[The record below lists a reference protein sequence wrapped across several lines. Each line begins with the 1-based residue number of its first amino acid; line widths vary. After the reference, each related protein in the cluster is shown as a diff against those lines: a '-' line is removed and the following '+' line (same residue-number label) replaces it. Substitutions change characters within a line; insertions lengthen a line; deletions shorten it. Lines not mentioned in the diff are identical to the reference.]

1 MLQIANIEEYTENDI
16 PLLVDAI
23 LPILNARWRLH
34 EKYARWANDIR
45 LMYDE
50 NIKETVL
57 PFEKFITDLAA
68 GYLSGKPVYTVDI
81 TRDEEK
87 NKILEDLLDVQPK
100 DETYQKQMEVLID
113 FITSYNDDEQE
124 NHDLIHDVL
133 EMRAAYE
140 VLYENED
147 NEIVYS
153 KFDPLQ
159 TVATWDYNIP
169 PYLTGL
175 VRIWYE
181 RSLNSNNKMKV
192 EITDRN
198 GSRIYDYDQEAK
210 KATETDRSNHGWG
223 DVPAIAVEVPFAIFE
238 PCEALITKA
247 EKLIQNIA
255 NTYQYNDADCKLK
268 IVGYRPQNEAV
279 IRNENGDYVINPA
292 RTAEDN
298 AILNSKTFYIETEG
312 DVSYITKPLDS
323 SGAESMYKMYIDQMF
338 QLAGIPNT
346 SDLAFNSNNL
356 NASAIDRKFYVMNM
370 CTNMIIS
377 LLQKQYLRRWEL
389 IFHHINLKKGT
400 KFDFRDIQIEIPK
413 NLPSNESE
421 QADFL
426 LKLQEMI
433 SNQTIVEKLGFNYL
447 AEKQKMDDEAADN
460 IEKNLENMKRFG
472 IDQTDR
478 EDVED
483 EEKLENDK
491 QTVDQRSLEI
501 Y

>member
-1 MLQIANIEEYTENDI
+1 MLQIANIEEYTEKDI
-16 PLLVDAI
+16 PLLIDQI

-34 EKYARWANDIR
+34 EKYARWSNDIK
-45 LMYDE
+45 LMFDE
-50 NIKETVL
+50 NTKNVIL

-68 GYLSGKPVYTVDI
+68 GYLSGKPNYTVDI

-87 NKILEDLLDVQPK
+87 TKILQELLDVQPK
-100 DETYQKQMEVLID
+100 DEIYQKQMEILID
-113 FITSYNDDEQE
+113 FIISYNDDEQE

-140 VLYENED
+140 ILYENED

-175 VRIWYE
+175 VRTWE
-181 RSLNSNNKMKV
+181 EKSLDNNVTRKV

-198 GSRIYDYDQEAK
+198 GSRIYNVVNNSAVLFE
-210 KATETDRSNHGWG
+210 RNNHGWG

-238 PCEALITKA
+238 PCEPMIQTAENLIT
-247 EKLIQNIA
+247 NIR
-255 NTYQYNDADCKLK
+255 NTYQYNDTDCKLK
-268 IVGYRPQNEAV
+268 IVGYRPQNEA
-279 IRNENGDYVINPA
+279 IIKNDNGDYVPNPA

-312 DVSYITKPLDS
+312 DVAYITKPIDS
-323 SGAESMYKMYIDQMF
+323 GGAESMYKMYLDQIF

-346 SDLAFNSNNL
+346 SDLAFNGDNL

-370 CTNMIIS
+370 CTNLTIS
-377 LLQKQYLRRWEL
+377 LLKKAYLRRWEL
-389 IFHHINLKKGT
+389 IFNHINIKKGT
-400 KFDFRDIQIEIPK
+400 KFDFRDVQIDLPK

-421 QADFL
+421 TADFL
-426 LKLQEMI
+426 LKLQELI

-447 AEKQKMDDEAADN
+447 AEKQKMDDEAAQSIEQN
-460 IEKNLENMKRFG
+460 IENMKKFG
-472 IDQTDR
+472 VDNTNPD
-478 EDVED
+478 EVKD

>member
-1 MLQIANIEEYTENDI
+1 MLQIANIEEYTEADI
-16 PLLVDAI
+16 PLLVDQI

-34 EKYARWANDIR
+34 HKYSRWANDFR

-50 NIKETVL
+50 NEKTTVL

-68 GYLSGKPVYTVDI
+68 GYLSGKPAYTVDI

-87 NKILEDLLDVQPK
+87 TKILEDLLDVQPK
-100 DETYQKQMEVLID
+100 DETYQKQLEILID

-175 VRIWYE
+175 VRTWE
-181 RSLNSNNKMKV
+181 EKSLDNTVVRKV

-198 GSRIYDYDQEAK
+198 GSRVYNLDNANKNAVLFE
-210 KATETDRSNHGWG
+210 RNNHGWG
-223 DVPAIAVEVPFAIFE
+223 DVPGIAIEVPFAIFE
-238 PCEALITKA
+238 PCEAVILKA
-247 EKLIQNIA
+247 EQLIQNIS
-255 NTYQYNDADCKLK
+255 NTYQYNDTDCKLK

-279 IRNENGDYVINPA
+279 IKNEEGNYVINPA
-292 RTAEDN
+292 RQAEDN
-298 AILNSKTFYIETEG
+298 AILNAKTFYVDADG
-312 DVSYITKPLDS
+312 DAAYITKPMDS
-323 SGAESMYKMYIDQMF
+323 AGAESMYKLYIDQMF

-346 SDLAFNSNNL
+346 SDLAFNGDNL

-370 CTNMIIS
+370 CTNLTIS
-377 LLQKQYLRRWEL
+377 LLKKAYLRRWEL
-389 IFHHINLKKGT
+389 ICHHINLRKGT
-400 KFDFRDIQIEIPK
+400 KFDFRDIQIELPK

-447 AEKQKMDDEAADN
+447 AEKQKMEDEAAQN
-460 IEKNLENMKRFG
+460 IEQNLENMKKFG
-472 IDQTDR
+472 IDKN
-478 EDVED
+478 DVD
-483 EEKLENDK
+483 KATGEEKLENDK

>member
-1 MLQIANIEEYTENDI
+1 MLQIANIDEYTENDI
-16 PLLVDAI
+16 PLLVDQI

-34 EKYARWANDIR
+34 ERYARWANDFK

-50 NIKETVL
+50 NTKNITL

-68 GYLSGKPVYTVDI
+68 GYLSGKPAYSVDV

-87 NKILEDLLDVQPK
+87 TKILEDLLDVQPK
-100 DETYQKQMEVLID
+100 DETYQKQLEILID

-140 VLYENED
+140 ILYENED

-175 VRIWYE
+175 VRTWE
-181 RSLNSNNKMKV
+181 EKSLDSTMVRKV

-198 GSRIYDYDQEAK
+198 GSRVYNLDNANKSAVLFE
-210 KATETDRSNHGWG
+210 RNNHGWG

-238 PCEALITKA
+238 PCEEVIQKA
-247 EKLIQNIA
+247 EQLMQNIS
-255 NTYQYNDADCKLK
+255 NTYQYNDVDCKLK
-268 IVGYRPQNEAV
+268 IVGYRPQNEA
-279 IRNENGDYVINPA
+279 IIKNNNGEYVPNPA
-292 RTAEDN
+292 RAAEDN
-298 AILNSKTFYIETEG
+298 AILNSKTFYIESEG
-312 DVSYITKPLDS
+312 DVAYITKPLDS
-323 SGAESMYKMYIDQMF
+323 GGAESMYKLYLDQIY

-346 SDLAFNSNNL
+346 TDLAFNSDKL

-370 CTNMIIS
+370 CTNITIS
-377 LLQKQYLRRWEL
+377 LLKKAYLRRWEL
-389 IFHHINLKKGT
+389 ILHHINMRKGT
-400 KFDFRDIQIEIPK
+400 KFDFRDVQIELPK
-413 NLPSNESE
+413 NLPSSESE
-421 QADFL
+421 QADYL
-426 LKLQEMI
+426 LKLQELI

-447 AEKQKMDDEAADN
+447 AEKQKMDDEAAQSL
-460 IEKNLENMKRFG
+460 EQNLENMKKFG
-472 IDQTDR
+472 MNQ
-478 EDVED
+478 EDANKAEG
-483 EEKLENDK
+483 EEKLENAK

>member
-1 MLQIANIEEYTENDI
+1 MLQIANIEEYTETDI
-16 PLLVDAI
+16 PLLVDQVI
-23 LPILNARWRLH
+23 PILNARLRLH
-34 EKYARWANDIR
+34 RRYSRWADDIR

-50 NIKETVL
+50 NTKNTIL

-68 GYLSGKPVYTVDI
+68 GYLSGAPVYTVDI

-87 NKILEDLLDVQPK
+87 TKILQDLLDVQPK
-100 DETYQKQMEVLID
+100 DATYQKQMEILID

-140 VLYENED
+140 ILYENED

-153 KFDPLQ
+153 RFDPLQ

-181 RSLNSNNKMKV
+181 RALDSDNKMKV

-198 GSRIYDYDQEAK
+198 GSRIYDYDNVAK
-210 KATETDRSNHGWG
+210 NAVLIERNNHGWG

-238 PCEALITKA
+238 PCEPMILSA
-247 EKLIQNIA
+247 EQLIQNIR
-255 NTYQYNDADCKLK
+255 NNYQYNDTDCKLK

-279 IRNENGDYVINPA
+279 IRNEDGDYVINPA

-312 DVSYITKPLDS
+312 DVAYITKPMDS
-323 SGAESMYKMYIDQMF
+323 AGAESMYKLYLDQMF

-346 SDLAFNSNNL
+346 TDLAFDSDKL

-370 CTNMIIS
+370 CTNLTVS
-377 LLQKQYLRRWEL
+377 LMKKAYLRRWEL

-400 KFDFRDIQIEIPK
+400 LFDFRDVQIELPK

-433 SNQTIVEKLGFNYL
+433 SNQTIVERLGFNYL
-447 AEKQKMDDEAADN
+447 AERQKMDDEAAQN
-460 IEKNLENMKRFG
+460 IEQNLENMKKFG
-472 IDQTDR
+472 IGQTNE
-478 EDVED
+478 EDVKD
-483 EEKLENDK
+483 EGKLQNDK